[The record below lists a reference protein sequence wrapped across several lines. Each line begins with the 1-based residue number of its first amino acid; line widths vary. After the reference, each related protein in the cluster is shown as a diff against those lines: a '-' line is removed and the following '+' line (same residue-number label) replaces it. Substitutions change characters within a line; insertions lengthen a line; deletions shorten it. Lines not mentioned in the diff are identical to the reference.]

1 MGINALKCKFVDLYS
16 YQVSNKLKEGKL
28 LGSVQVFLK
37 LSIINPIYGSWLVE
51 FYNYM
56 TSAKGKKYIYSGWRA
71 SGVTDAVYMC
81 KVNLPPID
89 PFNDHDSL
97 PLLHRKH
104 KNSIQLLLYQK
115 SRMDLD
121 AAAMMNMINQR
132 MAIQSGIDIML
143 YY

>member
-28 LGSVQVFLK
+28 LGSVQVSLK